1 MRAEHVVGNMSR
13 RSVTVLKRPPR
24 ISRQLRRFAAA
35 TLLQFAGAA
44 FGNAQGATPPPMDPM
59 GGMNLDRMIRT
70 FVLVDQLELQANAPE
85 RPVNFEL
92 LSWIG
97 GDYRRVIF
105 RAQGEQPTV
114 ARGNG
119 ELQADVFFGRL
130 ISPFW
135 SAVGGARVETR
146 PRAHVPNVGV
156 PTGRKPSR
164 VTRGLVAVGL
174 LGLAPGW
181 FEVEPVLYVS
191 DQGDVSA
198 EFEST
203 FDLLLSQRLILQPRL
218 ELNAAVQAVPEF
230 GIGGGLNDVEVGA
243 RLRYEI
249 RRKFAPYVG
258 VSWRRLTSGSA
269 VMAHIAGDPLS
280 VSTFSAGL
288 RLWR

>member
-1 MRAEHVVGNMSR
+1 MRAEPIVGEKVHR
-13 RSVTVLKRPPR
+13 RITTTKRSGR
-24 ISRQLRRFAAA
+24 ISSLVRKCAVAAA
-35 TLLQFAGAA
+35 IQLTGV
-44 FGNAQGATPPPMDPM
+44 GVGYSQGQTPPMDPM
-59 GGMNLDRMIRT
+59 GGMNLDRVIRT
-70 FVLVDQLELQANAPE
+70 FVLMDQLELQANAPA

-97 GDYRRVIF
+97 GDYRRVFI
-105 RAQGEQPTV
+105 RAQGEQPT
-114 ARGNG
+114 ATIGTG
-119 ELQADVFFGRL
+119 ELQADLFFGRL

-146 PRAHVPNVGV
+146 ARAHVPSDSVT
-156 PTGRKPSR
+156 TGSKRSR
-164 VTRGLVAVGL
+164 VTRGMVAVGF

-181 FEVEPVLYVS
+181 FEVEPILYVS

-203 FDLLLSQRLILQPRL
+203 VDVLISQRLILQPRL

-230 GIGGGLNDVEVGA
+230 GVGAGLNDVEVGA

-249 RRKFAPYVG
+249 RRKFAPYIG

-280 VSTFSAGL
+280 VSTFSAGV

>member
-1 MRAEHVVGNMSR
+1 MSVERIAAKTAHRLLKAATRFPRVSCNVR
-13 RSVTVLKRPPR
+13 RC
-24 ISRQLRRFAAA
+24 AAA
-35 TLLQFAGAA
+35 AVMQLACVASGYSQV
-44 FGNAQGATPPPMDPM
+44 QTPPVDPM
-59 GGMNLDRMIRT
+59 GGMDMDRVIRT
-70 FVLVDQLELQANAPE
+70 YVLMDQLEFQANVPD

-97 GDYRRVIF
+97 GDYRRVFI
-105 RAQGEQPTV
+105 RAQGEQPTAITGKGV
-114 ARGNG
+114 
-119 ELQADVFFGRL
+119 LQADLFFGRL

-135 SAVGGARVETR
+135 SVVGGARVETR
-146 PRAHVPNVGV
+146 PHASPNGV
-156 PTGRKPSR
+156 PISGKRSR

-203 FDLLLSQRLILQPRL
+203 FDLLISQRLILQPRL
-218 ELNAAVQAVPEF
+218 ELNAAVQAVPAF
-230 GIGGGLNDVEVGA
+230 GVGAGLNDVEVGA

-249 RRKFAPYVG
+249 RRKFAPYLG

-280 VSTFSAGL
+280 VSTFSAGV

>member
-1 MRAEHVVGNMSR
+1 MRVERIVKTRAQRLLTAMQ
-13 RSVTVLKRPPR
+13 RSWRFSTLA
-24 ISRQLRRFAAA
+24 RQLAAAA
-35 TLLQFAGAA
+35 TLQLACVGAGYS
-44 FGNAQGATPPPMDPM
+44 QGEPPPMDPM
-59 GGMNLDRMIRT
+59 GGMNLDRVIRT
-70 FVLVDQLELQANAPE
+70 FVLVDQLEFQANAAE

-97 GDYRRVIF
+97 GDYRRVFI
-105 RAQGEQPTV
+105 RAQGEQPTTTNG
-114 ARGNG
+114 AG
-119 ELQADVFFGRL
+119 ELQADLFFGRL

-146 PRAHVPNVGV
+146 PRAHVPTDAIA
-156 PTGRKPSR
+156 TGNKRSR
-164 VTRGLVAVGL
+164 VTRGMVAVGL

-181 FEVEPVLYVS
+181 FEVEPVLFVS
-191 DQGDVSA
+191 DQGDVSV

-203 FDLLLSQRLILQPRL
+203 VDVLLSQRLILQPRF

-230 GIGGGLNDVEVGA
+230 GVGAGLNDVEVGA

-269 VMAHIAGDPLS
+269 VMAHIAGDPLN
-280 VSTFSAGL
+280 VSTFSAGV
-288 RLWR
+288 RIWR